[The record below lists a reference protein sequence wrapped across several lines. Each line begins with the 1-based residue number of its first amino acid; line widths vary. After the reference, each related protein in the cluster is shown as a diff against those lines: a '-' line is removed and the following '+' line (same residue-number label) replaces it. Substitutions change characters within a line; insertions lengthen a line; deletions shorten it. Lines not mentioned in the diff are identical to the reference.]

1 MHPISSL
8 PGRVGPFSAS
18 RKDGSIWRDAKSI
31 EGSRSIIKQ
40 AQKASIKEVF
50 DTYDIRL
57 SKADKKIICPFSFH
71 NEHSAS
77 FYWYPETNSFYCF
90 GCKNGGGPVEFVAL
104 YEGITK
110 ERAASQIVNGFALTI
125 QTDSGDKEDD
135 NFLRQQSLHMKFSD
149 LIRNFLRANS
159 NSNAALLFAEKITLI
174 FDTVNDKNNLTNDG
188 LEVLIGKL
196 EKNLGKFEQWQ
207 EKHQQ

>member
-1 MHPISSL
+1 
-8 PGRVGPFSAS
+8 
-18 RKDGSIWRDAKSI
+18 
-31 EGSRSIIKQ
+31 
-40 AQKASIKEVF
+40 
-50 DTYDIRL
+50 
-57 SKADKKIICPFSFH
+57 
-71 NEHSAS
+71 
-77 FYWYPETNSFYCF
+77 
-90 GCKNGGGPVEFVAL
+90 
-104 YEGITK
+104 
-110 ERAASQIVNGFALTI
+110 
-125 QTDSGDKEDD
+125 
-135 NFLRQQSLHMKFSD
+135 MKFSD